1 MNLRIPGPIPVP
13 DDFLQIL
20 SRQMINHRGPEFKEL
35 LYRVT
40 ERLKTVFATENDM
53 FILSSSGTGGMEAA
67 ISNTLSVGDKVIC
80 ASIGSFGNRF
90 GEIAKRFGANVEM
103 VNFEPGTSINI
114 EVLEQALNDHKNVK
128 AVLVTHN
135 ETNTGVTNN
144 LKQVAKIVKKD
155 SGRLLLVDGISSVCS
170 IPLQTDEWEC
180 DVVVSAS
187 QKGWML
193 PPGLAF
199 ISFSP
204 LAWKFNSVSDMP
216 RFYFDLIQYKSY
228 YEKGQPPWTPA
239 LSIIFALDK
248 ALEQIIDEGMEN
260 VYSRHSSIA
269 NQVRNGI
276 KAIGLSLFPNISVAS
291 NTVTAVKSPDGLDAD
306 ILRKQVQQDHDVVLA
321 GGYGPQQGKI
331 FRIGHLG
338 YVKPK
343 EIDETIDAINLTLKK
358 V

>member
-13 DDFLQIL
+13 DDILQIL

-343 EIDETIDAINLTLKK
+343 EIDETIDAINLTLKN

>member
-13 DDFLQIL
+13 DDILQIL
-20 SRQMINHRGPEFKEL
+20 SNQMINHRGPEFKEL

-40 ERLKTVFATENDM
+40 ERLKFVFSTKNDM
-53 FILSSSGTGGMEAA
+53 FILSSSGTGAMEAA
-67 ISNTLSVGDKVIC
+67 IANTLSVGDKVIC

-90 GEIAKRFGANVEM
+90 GEIAKRFGADVDM
-103 VNFEPGTSINI
+103 LNFEPGTSINP
-114 EVLEQALNDHKNVK
+114 EVLEQALNKHKNLK

-144 LKQVAKIVKKD
+144 LKEVAKLVKKD
-155 SGRLLLVDGISSVCS
+155 PNRLLLVDGISSVCS
-170 IPLQTDEWEC
+170 IPLQTDELGC

-204 LAWKFNSVSDMP
+204 LAWKFNSISNMP

-228 YEKGQPPWTPA
+228 YDKGQPPWTPA

-260 VYSRHSSIA
+260 VYTRHSSIA
-269 NQVRNGI
+269 DQVRNGI
-276 KAIGLSLFPNISVAS
+276 KQIGLSLFPDISVAS

-306 ILRKQVQQDHDVVLA
+306 MLRNQIQKNHGVVLA

-343 EIDETIDAINLTLKK
+343 EIDETIDAINHTLKNF
-358 V
+358 

>member
-13 DDFLQIL
+13 DDILQIL

-155 SGRLLLVDGISSVCS
+155 PSRLLLVDGISSVCS

-276 KAIGLSLFPNISVAS
+276 KAIGLSLFPDISVAS

-343 EIDETIDAINLTLKK
+343 EIDETIDAINLTLKN

>member
-13 DDFLQIL
+13 DDILQIL
-20 SRQMINHRGPEFKEL
+20 SNQMINHRGPEFKEL

-40 ERLKTVFATENDM
+40 ERLQFVFATKNDM
-53 FILSSSGTGGMEAA
+53 FILSSSGTGAMEAA
-67 ISNTLSVGDKVIC
+67 IANTLSVGDKVIC

-90 GEIAKRFGANVEM
+90 GEIAKRFGADVDM
-103 VNFEPGTSINI
+103 LNFEPGTSINP
-114 EVLEQALNDHKNVK
+114 EVLEQALNKHKDLK

-144 LKQVAKIVKKD
+144 LKEVAKLVKKD
-155 SGRLLLVDGISSVCS
+155 PNRLLLVDGISSVCS
-170 IPLQTDEWEC
+170 IPLQTDELGC

-204 LAWKFNSVSDMP
+204 LAWKFNSISNMP

-228 YEKGQPPWTPA
+228 YDKGQPPWTPA

-260 VYSRHSSIA
+260 VYTRHSSIA
-269 NQVRNGI
+269 DQVRSGI
-276 KAIGLSLFPNISVAS
+276 KQIGLSLFPDISVAS

-306 ILRKQVQQDHDVVLA
+306 MLRNQIQKNHGVVLA

-338 YVKPK
+338 YVNPK
-343 EIDETIDAINLTLKK
+343 EIDETIDAINHTLKNF
-358 V
+358 

>member
-13 DDFLQIL
+13 DDILQIL

-155 SGRLLLVDGISSVCS
+155 PGRLLLVDGISSVCS

-204 LAWKFNSVSDMP
+204 LA
-216 RFYFDLIQYKSY
+216 
-228 YEKGQPPWTPA
+228 

-276 KAIGLSLFPNISVAS
+276 KAIGLSLFPDISVAS

-343 EIDETIDAINLTLKK
+343 EIDETIDAINLTLKN

>member
-1 MNLRIPGPIPVP
+1 MNLRIPGPTPVP
-13 DDFLQIL
+13 DDILQVL
-20 SRQMINHRGPEFKEL
+20 STQMINHRGPEFKAL

-40 ERLKTVFATENDM
+40 ERLKTVFDTQNDM

-67 ISNTLSVGDKVIC
+67 IANTLSAGDKVLC

-90 GEIAKRFGANVEM
+90 GEIAKRFGADVDM
-103 VNFEPGTSINI
+103 LNFEPGTSINI
-114 EVLEQALNDHKNVK
+114 DTLEQAINERKDLK

-155 SGRLLLVDGISSVCS
+155 PNRLLLVDGISSVCS

-180 DVVVSAS
+180 DVVISAS

-204 LAWKFNSVSDMP
+204 LAWKFNSLSNMP

-228 YEKGQPPWTPA
+228 YDKGQPPWTPA

-248 ALEQIIDEGMEN
+248 ALEQIIAEGMEG
-260 VYSRHSSIA
+260 VYSRHASIA
-269 NQVRNGI
+269 NQVRTGVTQM
-276 KAIGLSLFPNISVAS
+276 GLSLFPDMSVAS
-291 NTVTAVKSPDGLDAD
+291 NTVTAVKSPEGIDAD
-306 ILRKQVQQDHDVVLA
+306 ILRKEIQKDHDVVLA

-338 YVKPK
+338 YVKPR
-343 EIDETIDAINLTLKK
+343 EIDETIKAIKLTLKNF
-358 V
+358 

>member
-1 MNLRIPGPIPVP
+1 MNLRIPGPTPVP
-13 DDFLQIL
+13 DDILQIL
-20 SRQMINHRGPEFKEL
+20 STQMINHRGPEFKAL

-40 ERLKTVFATENDM
+40 ERLKTVFATQNDM

-67 ISNTLSVGDKVIC
+67 IANTLSAGDKVLC

-90 GEIAKRFGANVEM
+90 GEIAKRFGADVDM
-103 VNFEPGTSINI
+103 LNFEPGTSINI
-114 EVLEQALNDHKNVK
+114 DTLEQAINERKDLK

-155 SGRLLLVDGISSVCS
+155 PNRLLLVDGISSVCS

-180 DVVVSAS
+180 DVVISAS

-204 LAWKFNSVSDMP
+204 LAWKFNSLSNMP

-228 YEKGQPPWTPA
+228 YDKGQPPWTPA

-248 ALEQIIDEGMEN
+248 ALEQIIDEGMER
-260 VYSRHSSIA
+260 VYSRHASIA
-269 NQVRNGI
+269 NQVRDGI
-276 KAIGLSLFPNISVAS
+276 TQIGLSLFPDISVAS
-291 NTVTAVKSPDGLDAD
+291 NTVTAVKSPEGLDAD
-306 ILRKQVQQDHDVVLA
+306 ILRKEIQKGHDVVLA

-338 YVKPK
+338 YVRPR
-343 EIDETIDAINLTLKK
+343 EIDETIKAIKLTLKNF
-358 V
+358 

>member
-13 DDFLQIL
+13 DDILQIL
-20 SRQMINHRGPEFKEL
+20 SSQMINHRGPEFKEL

-40 ERLKTVFATENDM
+40 SRLKLVFATQNDM
-53 FILSSSGTGGMEAA
+53 FILSSSGTGAMEAA
-67 ISNTLSVGDKVIC
+67 IANTLSVGDKVLC

-90 GEIAKRFGANVEM
+90 GEIAKRFGAEVNM
-103 VNFEPGTSINI
+103 LNFEPGTSINT
-114 EVLEQALNDHKNVK
+114 EVLEQTLNENNNLK

-155 SGRLLLVDGISSVCS
+155 PDRLLLVDGISSVCS
-170 IPLQTDEWEC
+170 IPVETDEWEC

-204 LAWKFNSVSDMP
+204 LAWKSNSVSNMP
-216 RFYFDLIQYKSY
+216 KFYFDLIQYKSY
-228 YEKGQPPWTPA
+228 YDKGQPPWTPA

-248 ALEQIIDEGMEN
+248 ALEQLIDEGMEN
-260 VYSRHSSIA
+260 VYNRHSSIA

-276 KAIGLSLFPNISVAS
+276 AKIGLDLFPHMSVAS
-291 NTVTAVKSPDGLDAD
+291 NTVTAVKSPKGLDAD
-306 ILRKQVQQDHDVVLA
+306 KLRKKIQKEHNVVLA

-338 YVKPK
+338 YVKPI
-343 EIDETIDAINLTLKK
+343 EIDETINAIELTLKNF
-358 V
+358 

>member
-13 DDFLQIL
+13 DDILQIL
-20 SRQMINHRGPEFKEL
+20 SNQMINHRGPEFKEL

-40 ERLKTVFATENDM
+40 ERLQFVFATKNDM
-53 FILSSSGTGGMEAA
+53 FILSSSGTGAMEAA
-67 ISNTLSVGDKVIC
+67 IANTLSVGDKVIC

-90 GEIAKRFGANVEM
+90 GEIAKRFGADVDM
-103 VNFEPGTSINI
+103 LNFEPGTSINP
-114 EVLEQALNDHKNVK
+114 EVLEQALNKHKDLK

-144 LKQVAKIVKKD
+144 LKEVAQLVKKD
-155 SGRLLLVDGISSVCS
+155 PNRLLLVDGISSVCS
-170 IPLQTDEWEC
+170 IPLQTDELGC

-204 LAWKFNSVSDMP
+204 LAWKFNSISNMP
-216 RFYFDLIQYKSY
+216 RFYFDLIEYKSY
-228 YEKGQPPWTPA
+228 YDKGQPPWTPA

-260 VYSRHSSIA
+260 VYTRHSSIA
-269 NQVRNGI
+269 DQVRSGI
-276 KAIGLSLFPNISVAS
+276 KQIGLSLFPDISVAS
-291 NTVTAVKSPDGLDAD
+291 NTVTAVKSPEGLDAD
-306 ILRKQVQQDHDVVLA
+306 MLRNQIQKNHGVVLA

-338 YVKPK
+338 YVNPK
-343 EIDETIDAINLTLKK
+343 EIDETIDAIDLTLKSF
-358 V
+358 

>member
-1 MNLRIPGPIPVP
+1 MNLRIPGPTPVP
-13 DDFLQIL
+13 DDILQVL
-20 SRQMINHRGPEFKEL
+20 STQMINHRGPEFKAL

-40 ERLKTVFATENDM
+40 ERLKTVFATQNDM

-67 ISNTLSVGDKVIC
+67 IANTLSAGDKVLC

-90 GEIAKRFGANVEM
+90 GEIAKRFGADVDM
-103 VNFEPGTSINI
+103 LNFEPGTSINI
-114 EVLEQALNDHKNVK
+114 DTLEQAINERKDLK

-155 SGRLLLVDGISSVCS
+155 PNRLLLVDGISSVCS

-180 DVVVSAS
+180 DVVISAS

-204 LAWKFNSVSDMP
+204 LAWKFNSLSNMP

-228 YEKGQPPWTPA
+228 YDKGQPPWTPA

-248 ALEQIIDEGMEN
+248 ALEQIIDEGMEG
-260 VYSRHSSIA
+260 VYSRHASIA
-269 NQVRNGI
+269 NQVRTGVTQ
-276 KAIGLSLFPNISVAS
+276 IGLSLFPDMSVAS
-291 NTVTAVKSPDGLDAD
+291 NTVTAVKSPEGLDAD
-306 ILRKQVQQDHDVVLA
+306 ILRKEIQKDHDVVLA

-338 YVKPK
+338 YVRPR
-343 EIDETIDAINLTLKK
+343 EIDETIKAIKLTLKNF
-358 V
+358 

>member
-13 DDFLQIL
+13 DDILQIL
-20 SRQMINHRGPEFKEL
+20 STQMINHRGPEFKEL

-40 ERLKTVFATENDM
+40 ERLKTVFATQNDM

-67 ISNTLSVGDKVIC
+67 ITNTLSIGDKVLC

-90 GEIAKRFGANVEM
+90 GEIAKRFGADVDM
-103 VNFEPGTSINI
+103 LNFEPGTSINI
-114 EVLEQALNDHKNVK
+114 EVLEQALDKSKNLK

-144 LKQVAKIVKKD
+144 LKHVAQIVKKD
-155 SGRLLLVDGISSVCS
+155 PGRLLLVDGISSVCS

-204 LAWKFNSVSDMP
+204 LAWKFNSISNMP

-228 YEKGQPPWTPA
+228 YDKGQPPWTPA

-269 NQVRNGI
+269 DRVRNGI
-276 KAIGLSLFPNISVAS
+276 TKIGLSLFPDISVAS

-306 ILRKQVQQDHDVVLA
+306 KLRKLVQKDHNVVLA

-343 EIDETIDAINLTLKK
+343 EIDETIDALDFTLKSF
-358 V
+358 

>member
-1 MNLRIPGPIPVP
+1 
-13 DDFLQIL
+13 
-20 SRQMINHRGPEFKEL
+20 MINHRGPEFKEL

-276 KAIGLSLFPNISVAS
+276 KAIGLSLFPDISVAS

-343 EIDETIDAINLTLKK
+343 EIDETIDAINLTLKN

>member
-13 DDFLQIL
+13 DDILQIL

-114 EVLEQALNDHKNVK
+114 EVLEKALNDHKNVK

-155 SGRLLLVDGISSVCS
+155 PSRLLLVDGISSVCS

-276 KAIGLSLFPNISVAS
+276 KAIGLSLFPDISVAS

-343 EIDETIDAINLTLKK
+343 EIDETIDAINLTLKN

>member
-1 MNLRIPGPIPVP
+1 
-13 DDFLQIL
+13 
-20 SRQMINHRGPEFKEL
+20 
-35 LYRVT
+35 
-40 ERLKTVFATENDM
+40 
-53 FILSSSGTGGMEAA
+53 MEAA
-67 ISNTLSVGDKVIC
+67 IANTLSAGDKVLC

-90 GEIAKRFGANVEM
+90 GEIAKRFGADVDM
-103 VNFEPGTSINI
+103 LNFEPGTSINI
-114 EVLEQALNDHKNVK
+114 DTLEQAINERKDLK

-155 SGRLLLVDGISSVCS
+155 PNRLLLVDGISSVCS

-180 DVVVSAS
+180 DVVISAS

-204 LAWKFNSVSDMP
+204 LAWKFNSLSNMP

-228 YEKGQPPWTPA
+228 YDKGQPPWTPA

-248 ALEQIIDEGMEN
+248 ALEQIIDEGMEG
-260 VYSRHSSIA
+260 VYSRHASIA
-269 NQVRNGI
+269 NQVRTGVTQ
-276 KAIGLSLFPNISVAS
+276 IGLSLFPDMSVAS
-291 NTVTAVKSPDGLDAD
+291 NTVTAVKSPEGIDAD
-306 ILRKQVQQDHDVVLA
+306 ILRKEIQKDHDVVLA

-338 YVKPK
+338 YVRPR
-343 EIDETIDAINLTLKK
+343 EIDETIKAIKLTLKNF
-358 V
+358 

>member
-13 DDFLQIL
+13 DDILQIL
-20 SRQMINHRGPEFKEL
+20 SNQMINHRGPEFKEL

-40 ERLKTVFATENDM
+40 ERLQFVFATKNEM
-53 FILSSSGTGGMEAA
+53 FILSSSGTGAMEAA
-67 ISNTLSVGDKVIC
+67 IANTLSVGDKVIC

-90 GEIAKRFGANVEM
+90 GELAKRFGADVDM
-103 VNFEPGTSINI
+103 LNFEPGTSINP
-114 EVLEQALNDHKNVK
+114 EVLEQALNKHKDLK

-144 LKQVAKIVKKD
+144 LKEVAKLVKKD
-155 SGRLLLVDGISSVCS
+155 PNRLLLVDGISSVCS
-170 IPLQTDEWEC
+170 IPLQTDELGC

-204 LAWKFNSVSDMP
+204 LAWKFNSISNMP

-228 YEKGQPPWTPA
+228 YDKGQPPWTPA

-260 VYSRHSSIA
+260 VYTRHSSIA
-269 NQVRNGI
+269 DQVRSGI
-276 KAIGLSLFPNISVAS
+276 KQIGLSLFPDISVAS
-291 NTVTAVKSPDGLDAD
+291 NTVTAVKSPEGLDAD
-306 ILRKQVQQDHDVVLA
+306 MLRNQIQKNHGVVLA

-338 YVKPK
+338 YVNPK
-343 EIDETIDAINLTLKK
+343 EIDETIDAIDLTLKSF
-358 V
+358 

>member
-13 DDFLQIL
+13 DDILQIL
-20 SRQMINHRGPEFKEL
+20 SNQMINHRGPEFKEL

-40 ERLKTVFATENDM
+40 ERLKFVFATKNDM
-53 FILSSSGTGGMEAA
+53 FILSSSGTGAMEAA
-67 ISNTLSVGDKVIC
+67 IANTLSVGDKVIC

-90 GEIAKRFGANVEM
+90 GEIAKRFGADVEM
-103 VNFEPGTSINI
+103 LNFEPGTSINP
-114 EVLEQALNDHKNVK
+114 EVFEQALNKHKNLK

-144 LKQVAKIVKKD
+144 LKEIAQLVKKD
-155 SGRLLLVDGISSVCS
+155 PNRLLLVDGISSVCS
-170 IPLQTDEWEC
+170 IPLQTDELGC

-204 LAWKFNSVSDMP
+204 LAWKFNSISNMP

-228 YEKGQPPWTPA
+228 YDKGQPPWTPA

-260 VYSRHSSIA
+260 VYTRHSSIA
-269 NQVRNGI
+269 DQVRNGI
-276 KAIGLSLFPNISVAS
+276 KQIGLSLFPDISVAS

-306 ILRKQVQQDHDVVLA
+306 MLRNQIQKKHGVVLA
-321 GGYGPQQGKI
+321 AGYGPQQGKI
-331 FRIGHLG
+331 FRIGH
-338 YVKPK
+338 
-343 EIDETIDAINLTLKK
+343 
-358 V
+358 

>member
-1 MNLRIPGPIPVP
+1 MNLRIPGPTPVP
-13 DDFLQIL
+13 DDILQVL
-20 SRQMINHRGPEFKEL
+20 STQMINHRGPEFKAL

-40 ERLKTVFATENDM
+40 ERLKTVFDTQNDM

-67 ISNTLSVGDKVIC
+67 IANTLSAGDKVLC

-90 GEIAKRFGANVEM
+90 GEIAKRFGADVDM
-103 VNFEPGTSINI
+103 LNFEPGTSINI
-114 EVLEQALNDHKNVK
+114 DTLEQAINERKDLK

-155 SGRLLLVDGISSVCS
+155 PNRLLLVDGISSVCS

-180 DVVVSAS
+180 DVVISAS

-204 LAWKFNSVSDMP
+204 LAWKFNSLSNMP

-228 YEKGQPPWTPA
+228 YDKGQPPWTPA

-248 ALEQIIDEGMEN
+248 ALEQIIDEGMER
-260 VYSRHSSIA
+260 VYSRHASIA
-269 NQVRNGI
+269 NQVRTGVTQ
-276 KAIGLSLFPNISVAS
+276 IGLSLFPDMSVAS
-291 NTVTAVKSPDGLDAD
+291 NTVTAVKSPEGIDAD
-306 ILRKQVQQDHDVVLA
+306 ILRKEIQKDHDVVLA

-338 YVKPK
+338 YVKPR
-343 EIDETIDAINLTLKK
+343 EIDETIKAIKLTLKNF
-358 V
+358 

>member
-13 DDFLQIL
+13 DDILQIL

-103 VNFEPGTSINI
+103 VNFDPGTSINI

-276 KAIGLSLFPNISVAS
+276 KAIGLSLFPDISVAS

-343 EIDETIDAINLTLKK
+343 EIDETIDAINLTLKN

>member
-1 MNLRIPGPIPVP
+1 MNLRIPGPTPVP
-13 DDFLQIL
+13 DDILQIL
-20 SRQMINHRGPEFKEL
+20 STQMINHRGPEFKAL

-40 ERLKTVFATENDM
+40 ERLKTVFATQNDM

-67 ISNTLSVGDKVIC
+67 IANTLSAGDKVLC

-90 GEIAKRFGANVEM
+90 GEIAKRFGADVDM
-103 VNFEPGTSINI
+103 LNFEPGTSINI
-114 EVLEQALNDHKNVK
+114 DTLEQAINERKDLK

-155 SGRLLLVDGISSVCS
+155 PNRLLLVDGISSVCS

-180 DVVVSAS
+180 DVVISAS

-204 LAWKFNSVSDMP
+204 LAWKFNSLSNMP

-228 YEKGQPPWTPA
+228 YDKGQPPWTPA

-248 ALEQIIDEGMEN
+248 ALEQIIDEGMEG
-260 VYSRHSSIA
+260 VYSRHASIA
-269 NQVRNGI
+269 NQVRTGVTQ
-276 KAIGLSLFPNISVAS
+276 IGLSLFPDMSVAS
-291 NTVTAVKSPDGLDAD
+291 NTVTAVKSPEGIDAD
-306 ILRKQVQQDHDVVLA
+306 ILRKEIQKDHDVVLA

-338 YVKPK
+338 YVRPR
-343 EIDETIDAINLTLKK
+343 EIDETIKAIKLTLKNF
-358 V
+358 

>member
-13 DDFLQIL
+13 DDILQIL
-20 SRQMINHRGPEFKEL
+20 SNQMINHRGPEFKEL

-40 ERLKTVFATENDM
+40 ERLQFVFATKNDM
-53 FILSSSGTGGMEAA
+53 FILSSSGTGAMEAA
-67 ISNTLSVGDKVIC
+67 IANTLSVGDKVIC

-90 GEIAKRFGANVEM
+90 GEIAKRFGADVDM
-103 VNFEPGTSINI
+103 LNFEPGTSINP
-114 EVLEQALNDHKNVK
+114 EVLEQALNKHKNLK

-144 LKQVAKIVKKD
+144 LKEVAKLVKKD
-155 SGRLLLVDGISSVCS
+155 PNRLLLVDGISSVCS
-170 IPLQTDEWEC
+170 IPLQTDELGC

-204 LAWKFNSVSDMP
+204 LAWKFNAISNMP
-216 RFYFDLIQYKSY
+216 RFYFDLIEYKSY
-228 YEKGQPPWTPA
+228 YDKGQPPWTPA

-260 VYSRHSSIA
+260 VYTRHSSIA
-269 NQVRNGI
+269 DQVRSGI
-276 KAIGLSLFPNISVAS
+276 KQIGLSLFPDISVAS

-306 ILRKQVQQDHDVVLA
+306 MLRNQIQKNHGVVLA

-338 YVKPK
+338 YVNPK
-343 EIDETIDAINLTLKK
+343 EIDETIDAINHTLKNF
-358 V
+358 

>member
-13 DDFLQIL
+13 DDILQIL
-20 SRQMINHRGPEFKEL
+20 SNQMINHRGPEFKEL

-40 ERLKTVFATENDM
+40 ERLQFVFATKNDM
-53 FILSSSGTGGMEAA
+53 FILSSSGTGAMEAA
-67 ISNTLSVGDKVIC
+67 IANTLSVGDKVIC

-90 GEIAKRFGANVEM
+90 GEIAKRFGADVDM
-103 VNFEPGTSINI
+103 LNFEPGTSINP
-114 EVLEQALNDHKNVK
+114 EVLEQALNKHKDLK

-144 LKQVAKIVKKD
+144 LKEVAKLVKKD
-155 SGRLLLVDGISSVCS
+155 PNRLLLVDGISSVCS
-170 IPLQTDEWEC
+170 IPLQTDELGC

-204 LAWKFNSVSDMP
+204 LAWKFNSISNMP

-228 YEKGQPPWTPA
+228 YDKGQPPWTPA

-260 VYSRHSSIA
+260 VYTRHSSIA
-269 NQVRNGI
+269 DQVRSGI
-276 KAIGLSLFPNISVAS
+276 KQIGLSLFPDISVAS

-306 ILRKQVQQDHDVVLA
+306 MLRNQIQKNHGVVLA

-338 YVKPK
+338 YVDPK
-343 EIDETIDAINLTLKK
+343 EIDETIVAIDLTLKNF
-358 V
+358 

>member
-13 DDFLQIL
+13 DDILQIL

-155 SGRLLLVDGISSVCS
+155 PSRLLLVDGISSVCS

-276 KAIGLSLFPNISVAS
+276 KAIGLSLFPDISVAS

-338 YVKPK
+338 YVNPK
-343 EIDETIDAINLTLKK
+343 EIDETIDAINLTLKN

>member
-1 MNLRIPGPIPVP
+1 MNLRIPGPTPVP
-13 DDFLQIL
+13 DDILQVL
-20 SRQMINHRGPEFKEL
+20 STQMINHRGPEFKAL

-40 ERLKTVFATENDM
+40 ERLKTVFATQNDM

-67 ISNTLSVGDKVIC
+67 IANTLSAGDKVLC

-90 GEIAKRFGANVEM
+90 GEIAKRFGADVDM
-103 VNFEPGTSINI
+103 LNFEPGTSINI
-114 EVLEQALNDHKNVK
+114 DTLEQAINERKDLK

-155 SGRLLLVDGISSVCS
+155 PNRLLLVDGISSVCS

-180 DVVVSAS
+180 DVVISAS

-204 LAWKFNSVSDMP
+204 LAWKFNSLSNMP

-228 YEKGQPPWTPA
+228 YDKGQPPWTPA

-248 ALEQIIDEGMEN
+248 ALEQIIDEGMEG
-260 VYSRHSSIA
+260 VYSRHASIA
-269 NQVRNGI
+269 NQVRTGVTQ
-276 KAIGLSLFPNISVAS
+276 IGLSLFPDMSVAS
-291 NTVTAVKSPDGLDAD
+291 NTVTAVKSPEGIDAD
-306 ILRKQVQQDHDVVLA
+306 ILRKEIQKDHDVVLA

-338 YVKPK
+338 YVRPR
-343 EIDETIDAINLTLKK
+343 EIDETIKAIKLTLKNF
-358 V
+358 

>member
-1 MNLRIPGPIPVP
+1 MNLRIPGPTPVP
-13 DDFLQIL
+13 DDILQVL
-20 SRQMINHRGPEFKEL
+20 STQMINHRGPEFKAL

-40 ERLKTVFATENDM
+40 ERLKTVFATQNDM

-67 ISNTLSVGDKVIC
+67 IANTLSVGDKVLC

-90 GEIAKRFGANVEM
+90 GEIAKRFGADVDM
-103 VNFEPGTSINI
+103 LNFEPGTSINI
-114 EVLEQALNDHKNVK
+114 DALEQAINERKNLK

-144 LKQVAKIVKKD
+144 LKQIAKIVKKD
-155 SGRLLLVDGISSVCS
+155 PSRLLLVDGISSVCS

-204 LAWKFNSVSDMP
+204 LAWKFNSLSNMP

-248 ALEQIIDEGMEN
+248 ALEQIIDEGMEG
-260 VYSRHSSIA
+260 VYSRHASIA
-269 NQVRNGI
+269 NQVRTGVTQ
-276 KAIGLSLFPNISVAS
+276 IGLSLFPDMSVAS
-291 NTVTAVKSPDGLDAD
+291 NTVTAVKSPEGIDAD
-306 ILRKQVQQDHDVVLA
+306 ILRKEIQKDHDVVLA

-338 YVKPK
+338 YVRPR
-343 EIDETIDAINLTLKK
+343 EIDETIKAIKLTLKNF
-358 V
+358 

>member
-1 MNLRIPGPIPVP
+1 MNLRIPGPTPVP
-13 DDFLQIL
+13 DDILQVL
-20 SRQMINHRGPEFKEL
+20 STQMINHRGPEFKAL

-40 ERLKTVFATENDM
+40 ERLKTVFATQNDM

-67 ISNTLSVGDKVIC
+67 IANTLSAGDKVIC

-90 GEIAKRFGANVEM
+90 GEIAKRFGADVDM
-103 VNFEPGTSINI
+103 LNFEPGTSINI
-114 EVLEQALNDHKNVK
+114 DTLEQAINERKDLK

-155 SGRLLLVDGISSVCS
+155 PNRLLLVDGISSVCS

-204 LAWKFNSVSDMP
+204 LAWKFNSLSNMP

-228 YEKGQPPWTPA
+228 YDKGQPPWTPA

-248 ALEQIIDEGMEN
+248 ALEQIIDEGMER
-260 VYSRHSSIA
+260 VYSRHASIA
-269 NQVRNGI
+269 NQVRTGVTQ
-276 KAIGLSLFPNISVAS
+276 IGLSLFPDISVAS
-291 NTVTAVKSPDGLDAD
+291 NTVTAVKSPEGLDAD
-306 ILRKQVQQDHDVVLA
+306 ILRKEIQKDHDVVLA

-338 YVKPK
+338 YVRPR
-343 EIDETIDAINLTLKK
+343 EIDETIKAIKLTLKNF
-358 V
+358 